1 MKKSIVAAVALAA
14 VLVGVIVALH
24 RLPAQE
30 PAAAEPAAVPGRSG
44 EILTAPVDGQ
54 QKAAVQHPKV
64 RFDPKTPV
72 QTVEMAEEA
81 SQAPSPGNRGREWY
95 YDRLLVKQGRDR
107 AKEQQLTSTM
117 MTVFGDRIDTLVGP
131 TSCSSQFCRVE
142 LRAVGKMD
150 IRDHWQP
157 EVISAVDPKGF
168 SFFIVNDDDD
178 GNTIMNFYFGRD
190 ESWTVPDFR
199 ALGML

>member
-1 MKKSIVAAVALAA
+1 MKKTIFAAVALVA
-14 VLVGVIVALH
+14 VLMAVIVGSH
-24 RLPAQE
+24 RRPAQD
-30 PAAAEPAAVPGRSG
+30 PAAAELAAVPARSP
-44 EILTAPVDGQ
+44 EISTAPVDGR
-54 QKAAVQHPKV
+54 QKAAVQRPK
-64 RFDPKTPV
+64 FTFGPQTLGQPV
-72 QTVEMAEEA
+72 ETAEEA
-81 SQAPSPGNRGREWY
+81 SKTPSPGDRGRDRY
-95 YDRLLVKQGRDR
+95 YDRLLVQQGRDR

-117 MTVFGDRIDTLVGP
+117 MAVFGDRIDTLVGP

-142 LRAVGKMD
+142 LRAVGKVD

-157 EVISAVDPKGF
+157 EVTSAVDPKGF
-168 SFFIVNDDDD
+168 RFFIVNEDDD